1 MRGRKRS
8 DFERYGNLFFVT
20 SSVVGFVK
28 LFGVKSLCDIMIN
41 GLQFYQA
48 RGDFS
53 IIAYVI
59 MPDHFHLILKTHG
72 GLTVSKCIGN
82 YKRITSRGITSE
94 LEKAGNKE
102 VLSSLRKNAML
113 EPTKD
118 SRVWEYR
125 FDSFVITN
133 EDTLR
138 QKIEYIHN
146 NPVRAGLVREAT
158 EWLYSSAV
166 NYAGL
171 SDVLIPVD
179 IEWKCLDYGMEPSGM
194 GS

>member
-1 MRGRKRS
+1 MRGRRRS
-8 DFERYGNLFFVT
+8 DFEKYGDLFFVT

-28 LFGVKSLCDIMIN
+28 LFGLKSLRDIMIN

-82 YKRITSRGITSE
+82 FKRITSRGITSE
-94 LEKAGNKE
+94 LDKTGNKE
-102 VLSSLRKNAML
+102 ILSSLRNNALL

-146 NPVRAGLVREAT
+146 NPVKAGLVSEPTKWR
-158 EWLYSSAV
+158 YSSAR

-171 SDVLIPVD
+171 DEVLIPVD
-179 IEWKCLDYGMEPSGM
+179 VDWKCLDYGMKPSGR